1 MSAEGTKS
9 ETPGHG
15 PAPSQDHHDFVGVLR
30 QTQANAEFLFRF
42 APVHEHDPSRGI
54 PSESLRQAGLRLQE
68 SMMWTTCAT
77 PTARPST
84 LQGRPSLPRRP
95 PARGDF
101 KPRTPPTAQGLIPP
115 NTPLIPSPV
124 FRGVFLPRF
133 KSHRRRPS
141 LNAAAGQT
149 QPKPPPTRLSPPLS
163 AASGETPPECSEKQ
177 HRTPDSPCF
186 RRRALKISPRH
197 TARPGRSRSK

>member
-68 SMMWTTCAT
+68 SMMWATTGIYGKAKLPPPDRAT
-77 PTARPST
+77 LLAAS
-84 LQGRPSLPRRP
+84 SL
-95 PARGDF
+95 
-101 KPRTPPTAQGLIPP
+101 
-115 NTPLIPSPV
+115 SP
-124 FRGVFLPRF
+124 
-133 KSHRRRPS
+133 
-141 LNAAAGQT
+141 AAAAAAAEIFAQHEHLRGQPL
-149 QPKPPPTRLSPPLS
+149 QP
-163 AASGETPPECSEKQ
+163 ASLERTTPEHVSGGN
-177 HRTPDSPCF
+177 RD
-186 RRRALKISPRH
+186 
-197 TARPGRSRSK
+197 